1 METYFRF
8 TWENMDWQHYAPLL
22 LKGGKAHVDQE
33 KLKKSPAHAT
43 GWYKGKHLIVPVK
56 ITQNNGSLTTLDA
69 IGKVVEIELYN
80 FHNEEQ
86 QQLLRGRF
94 KEALI
99 KARASSQHDLRLKIE
114 VLKTLQTVIHHY

>member
-22 LKGGKAHVDQE
+22 IKGRPHVDEE

-69 IGKVVEIELYN
+69 IGKVIEIELYN

-86 QQLLRGRF
+86 QLLSRGRF
-94 KEALI
+94 KEAFI
-99 KARASSQHDLRLKIE
+99 KAGRSSQHDLRLIIE
-114 VLKTLQTVIHHY
+114 VLQPYKP